1 MKVKTS
7 EIREIIKEEMR
18 KQSKTAVPAR
28 KKAQAPRRRPAT
40 KSSLAESR
48 RRARID
54 SWLDR
59 EIAKEERLKES
70 KSRGC
75 GCNDTKTRRR
85 R

>member
-7 EIREIIKEEMR
+7 EIRDIIREEMR
-18 KQSKTAVPAR
+18 RQSKTAAPAR
-28 KKAQAPRRRPAT
+28 RKAQASRRRPVRN
-40 KSSLAESR
+40 SSLTESK
-48 RRARID
+48 RRARVD